1 MIIITCIL
9 IIFLAIVIGFGI
21 WFLNSDNE
29 TEADLQWKRK
39 TINDCINQTSQNYDE
54 IRELVCDPGSDV
66 ALLGHDYDLLSK
78 LTNLETITIVGISDA
93 SDAQNLCIRSNPYG
107 GARFKIDDI
116 DLLGTEG
123 SFKNLKSLELYD
135 VQIETLPD
143 LSELTELKSLSISG
157 ADFTKLD
164 DESVNWENIV
174 SLNINSTN
182 IHSIDKEIINKLY
195 NLKALDVSYCN
206 ITDISFVLNLPK
218 LEEFSYLG
226 HDTHGIDLKCLNEHP
241 NYDEAWMKD

>member
-1 MIIITCIL
+1 M
-9 IIFLAIVIGFGI
+9 
-21 WFLNSDNE
+21 
-29 TEADLQWKRK
+29 
-39 TINDCINQTSQNYDE
+39 
-54 IRELVCDPGSDV
+54 
-66 ALLGHDYDLLSK
+66 
-78 LTNLETITIVGISDA
+78 
-93 SDAQNLCIRSNPYG
+93 
-107 GARFKIDDI
+107 
-116 DLLGTEG
+116 LGTEG

-182 IHSIDKEIINKLY
+182 IQLY

-218 LEEFSYLG
+218 LEEFS
-226 HDTHGIDLKCLNEHP
+226 
-241 NYDEAWMKD
+241 

>member
-1 MIIITCIL
+1 MRVYVTEIAANCADKMGRSTL
-9 IIFLAIVIGFGI
+9 ETTLSSKGI
-21 WFLNSDNE
+21 ELPNWDVSNPSTISAWNSASSSYAMHSSGNFE
-29 TEADLQWKRK
+29 
-39 TINDCINQTSQNYDE
+39 
-54 IRELVCDPGSDV
+54 ELTK
-66 ALLGHDYDLLSK
+66 LKK
-78 LTNLETITIVGISDA
+78 LTSVNIVDSPIGSIRKLADIRSL
-93 SDAQNLCIRSNPYG
+93 SSLCIRSNPYG